1 MTNDNISALTYPPL
15 PPDELRDAHGF
26 DNIVR
31 VVVTQHG
38 VYGRSKD
45 AGWVRFVPLSE
56 TNSLGKT

>member
-1 MTNDNISALTYPPL
+1 MA
-15 PPDELRDAHGF
+15 F

-45 AGWVRFVPLSE
+45 GGWVRFVPLSE
-56 TNSLGKT
+56 TSTLGKT